1 LGGFFYDF
9 SAYSVIP
16 EHFAASNLQRRC
28 VNSRQKGGIAT
39 QNGNKSGN
47 GNAAI
52 SQFFRPL
59 PLVITA
65 QLC

>member
-1 LGGFFYDF
+1 
-9 SAYSVIP
+9 VIL
-16 EHFAASNLQRRC
+16 EHFAASNLQRHFA
-28 VNSRQKGGIAT
+28 NSNQKSGIAT

-52 SQFFRPL
+52 SQSFQPL

-65 QLC
+65 RPC